1 MILHAKI
8 IHMIVQVGNIVDVC
22 VYIHQSVE
30 KKSKEFYEE
39 LRRFN
44 YVTPTSYLELLM
56 CFIKLLVDK
65 RDDLEGLKGRLSV
78 GLDKLLNTADEV
90 AILQEELVLLQPI
103 LVISTKEAE
112 DMMTT
117 ISIDQADA
125 AITKEQVYSN
135 IIIFKNDKIKCLVFR
150 FSIQYIIIIET
161 MIVCI

>member
-112 DMMTT
+112 DMMAT

-125 AITKEQVYSN
+125 AVTKEQVYSN
-135 IIIFKNDKIKCLVFR
+135 IIIFEKDKIKCLIFR
-150 FSIQYIIIIET
+150 FCIQYIIIIKT